1 MSKAVELRAQLKGLM
16 SERGVS
22 FSYMPFVIKAV
33 SLALREYPTLN
44 AHVNQDCTSIRY
56 KADHNIGVAVD
67 TPQGLIVPNIKQV
80 QVMKGCGY
88 GCGFELEKHYLSII
102 FFRTSPYLR

>member
-1 MSKAVELRAQLKGLM
+1 MTKMVHLRARLKEVM
-16 SERGVS
+16 SERGVP
-22 FSYMPFVIKAV
+22 FSYMPLIIKAV
-33 SLALREYPTLN
+33 SLSLKEHPVLN

-80 QVMKGCGY
+80 QVRKGVW
-88 GCGFELEKHYLSII
+88 
-102 FFRTSPYLR
+102 FRVWSGK

>member
-1 MSKAVELRAQLKGLM
+1 MSKAVSLRGHLKGLM

-22 FSYMPFVIKAV
+22 FSYMPFIIKAL
-33 SLALREYPTLN
+33 SLSLREFPVLN

-67 TPQGLIVPNIKQV
+67 TTQGLIVPNIKQV
-80 QVMKGCGY
+80 QVRKGRG
-88 GCGFELEKHYLSII
+88 
-102 FFRTSPYLR
+102 